1 VQPTEVK
8 YLDVH
13 PDKQQVTLITCGE
26 IEGVTRIIVQGE
38 LTAITPTKNATD
50 TMLKAFE
57 MEQRTY

>member
-1 VQPTEVK
+1 
-8 YLDVH
+8 VH